1 MKSLSLFLL
10 LFIVATTS
18 NAQYKVI
25 KLAVDSGIFAKDR
38 IWYVKTLITP
48 VKLNNG
54 YTLKPDGSLITQ
66 QGTATQ
72 LKNGDYIDEN
82 GVISTLF
89 TNNQP
94 ASGWVMNNNKI
105 LQLKAP
111 VKMAMDKGYM
121 TKIGGKVWVVEPM
134 VDQFNTINGITVS
147 IDGMIKTKDG
157 KTFTLQNSDCID
169 ENGNQTRVGVNPK
182 IMNCVYM
189 HYGKMMRIS
198 PADKPMSLPG
208 DVTVM
213 PDGTIKSPTKTWALP
228 DSGQISLDGSSAV
241 ARMPARQNK

>member
-94 ASGWVMNNNKI
+94 ASGWVMNNHKI

-111 VKMAMDKGYM
+111 AKMAMEKGYI
-121 TKIGGKVWVVEPM
+121 TKIGGKLWVVEPM
-134 VDQFNTINGITVS
+134 VDLFNTTNGMTVS
-147 IDGMIKTKDG
+147 IDGTVKTKDG
-157 KTFTLQNSDCID
+157 KTFTLQNDDCID
-169 ENGNQTRVGVNPK
+169 ENGSQTKVDTYPR
-182 IMNCVYM
+182 IINCVYM
-189 HYGKMMRIS
+189 HYGKMMCISQMAVPRIINN
-198 PADKPMSLPG
+198 DI
-208 DVTVM
+208 TVM
-213 PDGTIKSPTKTWALP
+213 PDGTEKNKIGTTWAMP
-228 DSGQISLDGSSAV
+228 DSGQISLDGTFIVGRSE
-241 ARMPARQNK
+241 K